1 MEMERRGLRNGVC
14 MNVVCPY
21 CHCLG
26 LHKVISHLYGV
37 VKLQCAEC
45 KGTFLFERKNDEK
58 VSD

>member
-1 MEMERRGLRNGVC
+1 